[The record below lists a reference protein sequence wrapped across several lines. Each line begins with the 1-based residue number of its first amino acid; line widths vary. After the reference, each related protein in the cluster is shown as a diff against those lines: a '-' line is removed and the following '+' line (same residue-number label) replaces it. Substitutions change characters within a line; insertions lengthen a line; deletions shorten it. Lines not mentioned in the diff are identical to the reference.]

1 MHNDAILIKE
11 QRIVDEAIR
20 AIESVSVLFAGG
32 RDGLAHSGT
41 TVLSAIFRFR
51 IHSAELPIA
60 G

>member
-20 AIESVSVLFAGG
+20 AIESVSVLLAGE

-41 TVLSAIFRFR
+41 TVRFDRVTLS
-51 IHSAELPIA
+51 LPNYH
-60 G
+60 